1 MMTSSRPKDSLKGG
15 RRGQQTGASLTAMEA
30 DGEVGGLDAN
40 MLQSMMN
47 SLRSDIFGK
56 IDDLSVGLRADIA
69 AVRQELK
76 SSIEPLQSAVEAHA
90 TTISEL
96 ERSASDHSGRVTE
109 LEAAVSMLTKQTAR
123 LEEKYEDLEARSRRN
138 NVRLVGVPEGAEGP
152 RPTEFIAELLR
163 DVLGLEEKPLLD
175 RAHRTLREKPGD
187 GAPPRPIVARVHFFH
202 VRSLILQRA
211 GEASPLSFKGG
222 RISVF
227 PDYTSA
233 VARRRA
239 AFTAVKRSLR
249 SHPTVRFGL
258 LYPAVLKVTMPDG
271 KVHRFEDP
279 SVASEFINKNLK

>member
-1 MMTSSRPKDSLKGG
+1 MTSSRPKDSLKGG